1 MSNNKTEILET
12 FTVADQNE
20 VRNQILQFLQVVK
33 HEHLAK
39 QIGIQWSTRMTRK
52 MGEATE
58 FENPNSCPL
67 KTKYL
72 LKFSIIF
79 WVHATPEERK
89 ETVIHEMAHVL
100 CFHLYPNMKIYHGAE
115 WLEIM
120 GKFGYKDASKYTT
133 VKIPEKFQPKRFSVK
148 CGCREHQ
155 VTIKII
161 NQMKKG
167 ITYRCSVCKGLIV
180 FKE

>member
-79 WVHATPEERK
+79 WAHATPEERK

-120 GKFGYKDASKYTT
+120 GKFGTKTQESTLQLKYQKNFSQKD
-133 VKIPEKFQPKRFSVK
+133 FQ
-148 CGCREHQ
+148 
-155 VTIKII
+155 
-161 NQMKKG
+161 
-167 ITYRCSVCKGLIV
+167 
-180 FKE
+180 